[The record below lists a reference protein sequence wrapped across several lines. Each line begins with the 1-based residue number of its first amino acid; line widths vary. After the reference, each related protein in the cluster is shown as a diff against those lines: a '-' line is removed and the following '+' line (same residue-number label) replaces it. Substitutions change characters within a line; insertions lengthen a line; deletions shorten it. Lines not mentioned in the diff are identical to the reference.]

1 MCPSNINGTRFLHHV
16 SSWRSLWGFLKRE
29 RERRREGGRKEERGR
44 EMEENHRK
52 GHCLTSFNSH
62 VRVKLFSNHILSFT
76 TVSLS
81 PSASLQIFESFPP
94 PSFSVVSDNSP
105 EAKPWGFFNLKNNAV
120 KESYCNTTPNPLSSP
135 FYELG
140 LRAKQ
145 GILTLVIKNKTTFC
159 FSN

>member
-1 MCPSNINGTRFLHHV
+1 MGISQ
-16 SSWRSLWGFLKRE
+16 KRE
-29 RERRREGGRKEERGR
+29 RGGGRDGGREGEKRREKGR

-81 PSASLQIFESFPP
+81 PSASLRIFESFPP

-105 EAKPWGFFNLKNNAV
+105 EAKPWVFFNLKNNAV